1 MDASPRRQPHLEGVL
16 GHASWLQRVLP
27 EGQESAFS
35 LQELPDPILAE
46 LSGERLSSAQ
56 AVSQLQD
63 GYPQEDPIRYCDH
76 RSLNQSDSQKKLEA
90 SFQYQALI
98 GLAKE
103 AGAYKREQGVEYVK
117 LLRVVRGVRHHRGR
131 PSFKFTEVCENA
143 DVEEP
148 VAEVSVEKFMIEQ
161 LASDIHRIIIQ

>member
-1 MDASPRRQPHLEGVL
+1 MDASPRRQPHLEGIL
-16 GHASWLQRVLP
+16 GHASWFQRDLP
-27 EGQESAFS
+27 EGKESALS

-63 GYPQEDPIRYCDH
+63 AIHKKTIRYCDH
-76 RSLNQSDSQKKLEA
+76 RSLNQSDSKKKLEE

-103 AGAYKREQGVEYVK
+103 AGAYKREQGVEYLK

-131 PSFKFTEVCENA
+131 PSFKFTEICENA

-148 VAEVSVEKFMIEQ
+148 VAEVSAEKFMIEQ